1 MHTTLPRATARRL
14 VALAAGT
21 LAVLA
26 GLILPSGTA
35 LAATALPTPGTPV
48 VAQLT
53 TTSARFTWTP
63 SSGPVANYTVQVID
77 GNLVPWHDL
86 ATTTS
91 TSFTHTGLTPDTV
104 YIYRVIANP
113 RAGSGYAASQPSQ
126 PLYVTTLPLPDS
138 QPPTK
143 PGTPRAY
150 TVSTIAATI
159 TFDSST
165 DNNRV
170 AGYWVQRQ
178 VNGVWTDW
186 STNNITTVYLRDLTP
201 NTSYTVVVVAFDP
214 NGNRSV
220 RSDPLTFS
228 TRAIQP
234 SPTCRVQLIAF
245 GTQYQANVSFENMTA
260 ATVLANWTVTF
271 TLPANHTVLYSFNAT
286 ITRVGN
292 QATATPAWYNATI
305 GPGGSA
311 SFGFSATYPA
321 GSPLPS
327 GFVLNGAGAA
337 FPCTT

>member
-1 MHTTLPRATARRL
+1 
-14 VALAAGT
+14 VASQ
-21 LAVLA
+21 
-26 GLILPSGTA
+26 I
-35 LAATALPTPGTPV
+35 
-48 VAQLT
+48 T
-53 TTSARFTWTP
+53 TTSARFSWTA
-63 SSGPVANYTVQVID
+63 STGPVANYTVQVID

-86 ATTTS
+86 ATTSS
-91 TSFTHTGLTPDTV
+91 TTYTHTGLNPDTV

-113 RAGSGYAASQPSQ
+113 RSGSGYTASEPSAA
-126 PLYVTTLPLPDS
+126 LYVTTAPLPDS

-143 PGTPRAY
+143 PGTPRASA
-150 TVSTIAATI
+150 STIAVTI
-159 TFDSST
+159 TFDAST

-228 TRAIQP
+228 TRPTQP
-234 SPTCRVQLIAF
+234 SPTCKVQLITF
-245 GTQYQANVSFENMTA
+245 GTQYLLNVSIENMTA
-260 ATVLANWTVTF
+260 ATVLANWTFTF
-271 TLPANHTVLYSFNAT
+271 TMPAAHTLNYIFNAT
-286 ITRVGN
+286 LARSGDR
-292 QATATPAWYNATI
+292 ATASPAWYNATI

-311 SFGFSATYPA
+311 TFGLNAVYPA

-327 GFVLNGAGAA
+327 GFTLNGGGGS

>member
-1 MHTTLPRATARRL
+1 MHSTPTRATARRL

-26 GLILPSGTA
+26 ALILPSGTA

-53 TTSARFTWTP
+53 TTSARFTWTA

-113 RAGSGYAASQPSQ
+113 RAGSGYAVSAPSA
-126 PLYVTTLPLPDS
+126 PLYVTTAPLPDS

-143 PGTPRAY
+143 PTNLRSY
-150 TVSTIAATI
+150 QVSTIAATI
-159 TFDSST
+159 NFDAST

-220 RSDPLTFS
+220 RSDPLTFT
-228 TRAIQP
+228 TRATQP
-234 SPTCRVQLIAF
+234 SPTCKLQLIAF
-245 GTQYQANVSFENMTA
+245 GTQYQANVSLENMTA

-271 TLPANHTVLYSFNAT
+271 TLPANHTVLYAFNAT
-286 ITRVGN
+286 ITRVGS
-292 QATATPAWYNATI
+292 QGTATPAWYLATI
-305 GPGGSA
+305 GPGGSG

-327 GFVLNGAGAA
+327 GFVLNGAGSS